1 MRKIAAVLAFAIAAS
16 VLSLAIV
23 GTSGAIQ
30 QETTL
35 SFTWEQVSQTTYDID
50 DNAEL
55 TPGDGWVSNSNLKKG
70 GEVVGKTVES
80 CQYVTVRK
88 DGMGGTLQCIGT
100 VKLDGGQITYQLRL
114 VLEEGTVP
122 RMVAAVT
129 GGTGDYANTR
139 GTASSAVDLDTMKVT
154 VTLHLLP

>member
-35 SFTWEQVSQTTYDID
+35 TFAWEQVNETGFDINGD
-50 DNAEL
+50 AEL

-100 VKLDGGQITYQLRL
+100 VKLDGGQVTYQLRL
-114 VLEEGTVP
+114 VLEEGTIP

-129 GGTGDYANTR
+129 GGTGDYANAR
-139 GTASSAVDLDTMKVT
+139 GTASSEVDLDTMKVT